1 MLILNKQLLLRHAR
15 REKID
20 KLLYSF
26 DVLPNLPDCWKYWWK
41 ILLPAFFIR
50 SVCSSSLPWFAS
62 IYLLG
67 FFRSYRFQ
75 LVLFQ
80 PEPASLKNWQCI
92 LGHERK
98 WIISFYSFSS
108 AVVIQSTLRKKLY
121 IEPLGSEHIQGL
133 SRKASE
139 NSGRYCGAA
148 GRSQGISMCISS
160 GSNN

>member
-1 MLILNKQLLLRHAR
+1 MHGEKKMINCSTLSTYFPTFLIVESTDERSYSQL
-15 REKID
+15 
-20 KLLYSF
+20 
-26 DVLPNLPDCWKYWWK
+26 
-41 ILLPAFFIR
+41 FFIR
-50 SVCSSSLPWFAS
+50 KVCSSSLPWFAS

-75 LVLFQ
+75 LALFQ